1 MATTDKA
8 WDGSASRWPD
18 TASYCDSCAINTNT
32 GERADWTQDG
42 CKLPYKE
49 PNGNINTNALGSA
62 AAALAGAR
70 GGLKGVSP
78 ADKKKAAKALMRGY
92 SDAQMD
98 PPPSLKSMAQ

>member
-18 TASYCDSCAINTNT
+18 TASFCDCSAINTNT
-32 GERADWTQDG
+32 GDRADWVQAK

-49 PNGNINTNALGSA
+49 PNGDINTNALGAA

-70 GGLKGVSP
+70 GGLTGVSP
-78 ADKKKAAKALMRGY
+78 ADKKKAARTLLKAYGE
-92 SDAQMD
+92 AQMD
-98 PPPSLKSMAQ
+98 APPSLKNMAQ